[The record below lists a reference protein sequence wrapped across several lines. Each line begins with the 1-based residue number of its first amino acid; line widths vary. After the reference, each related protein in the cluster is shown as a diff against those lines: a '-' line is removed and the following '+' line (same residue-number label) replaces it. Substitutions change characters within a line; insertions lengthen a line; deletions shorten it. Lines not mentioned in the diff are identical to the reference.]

1 MDTTYSLLLIYRKK
15 GNIKKDRLVPH
26 EAVFLLLPAT
36 ANLAGRGDA
45 VVANPVSYCNHCRY
59 YHYHYLCHYPAG
71 REDKE
76 GRRRDCR
83 EAAYFCCGSGRKTG
97 LSP

>member
-1 MDTTYSLLLIYRKK
+1 MDTTYNLLLIYRKK

-45 VVANPVSYCNHCRY
+45 VVANPVSY
-59 YHYHYLCHYPAG
+59 
-71 REDKE
+71 
-76 GRRRDCR
+76 
-83 EAAYFCCGSGRKTG
+83 
-97 LSP
+97 